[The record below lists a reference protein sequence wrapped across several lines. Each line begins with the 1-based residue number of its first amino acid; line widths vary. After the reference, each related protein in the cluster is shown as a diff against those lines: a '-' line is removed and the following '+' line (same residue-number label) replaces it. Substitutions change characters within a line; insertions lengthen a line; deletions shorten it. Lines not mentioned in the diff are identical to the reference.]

1 MAQIFSKSFRKNF
14 KRLLYERYRLVVL
27 RGQVVLDMEK
37 LSNLTTRDS
46 IRVCSLHAVAEE
58 IRSKSVSGSVA
69 ELGVYQGDFAK
80 HIHGEFPDRSLYLF
94 DTFQGFSQ
102 KDQEVD
108 RGGGFSSASE
118 DFSDTSVNLVLEK
131 MDHSE
136 KIQIRAGYFPE
147 TVQDSDKA
155 ASFAFVS
162 IDADLYKPIY
172 DGLAFFYP
180 RLSPG
185 GFIFI
190 HDYNNKDYPGVKA
203 ALRKYCEEEKINC
216 FPLVDPC
223 GTAVIT
229 KG

>member
-1 MAQIFSKSFRKNF
+1 MPQIFSKSFRKNL
-14 KRLLYERYRLVVL
+14 KRLLYERYRLVIL

-46 IRVCSLHAVAEE
+46 VRVCSLYACAEE
-58 IRSKSVSGSVA
+58 IYSKPVIGNVA

-80 HIHGEFPDRSLYLF
+80 NIHSVFPDRSLYLF

-102 KDQEVD
+102 QDREVD
-108 RGGGFSSASE
+108 RGGGFSSAAE

-131 MDHSE
+131 MAHPE
-136 KIQIRAGYFPE
+136 KVIIRAGYFPE
-147 TVQDSDKA
+147 SIQETDLKEC
-155 ASFAFVS
+155 FAFVS

-185 GFIFI
+185 GFIFV

-203 ALRKYCEEEKINC
+203 ALRKYCEEEKISC

-223 GTAVIT
+223 GTAVLT